1 MLLSGNRIRREML
14 AGNIIIQGKR
24 LRINPNSV
32 NLTLHNELLAY
43 DRHVLDMAKE
53 EEAHKIIIPKEG
65 LMLNPN
71 TLYLGRTN
79 EYTETHGFVPMIEG
93 RSSVGRLGMFIHVT
107 AGFGDVGFCGYWTL
121 EIFVVQP
128 LVIYP
133 DVEVCQIYYH
143 DIDDNYETY
152 KSGKYQ
158 HNTGIQTSK
167 LWQELKGEHKYEY
180 GKKDET
186 RGTGILKD

>member
-1 MLLSGNRIRREML
+1 MLLSGSRIKREM
-14 AGNIIIQGKR
+14 AKGNIVITPFEDGH
-24 LRINPNSV
+24 INPNSV
-32 NLTLHNELLAY
+32 NLTLSNELMVY
-43 DRHVLDMAKE
+43 DDHVLDMAAQE
-53 EEAHKIIIPKEG
+53 SAHKITIPEDG
-65 LMLNPN
+65 FLLRPD

-93 RSSVGRLGMFIHVT
+93 RSSIGRLGMFIHVT

-143 DIDDNYETY
+143 DIDMGADEY
-152 KSGKYQ
+152 KSDKYQ
-158 HNTGIQTSK
+158 HNHGIQTSQLWRDLQDHK
-167 LWQELKGEHKYEY
+167 LWEELKDYKQ
-180 GKKDET
+180 K
-186 RGTGILKD
+186 RS

>member
-1 MLLSGNRIRREML
+1 MLLSGSRIKREM
-14 AGNIIIQGKR
+14 AKGNIVITPFEDGH
-24 LRINPNSV
+24 INPNSV
-32 NLTLHNELLAY
+32 NLTLSNELMVY
-43 DRHVLDMAKE
+43 DDHVLDMAAQE
-53 EEAHKIIIPKEG
+53 SAHKITIPEDG
-65 LMLNPN
+65 FLLRPD

-93 RSSVGRLGMFIHVT
+93 RSSIGRLGMFIHVT

-143 DIDDNYETY
+143 DIDKDAEEYH
-152 KSGKYQ
+152 SSKYQ
-158 HNTGIQTSK
+158 HNHGIQVSQ
-167 LWQELKGEHKYEY
+167 LWQDLKGR
-180 GKKDET
+180 T
-186 RGTGILKD
+186 

>member
-1 MLLSGNRIRREML
+1 MLLSGNRIKREM
-14 AGNIIIQGKR
+14 AKGNIVITPFEDR
-24 LRINPNSV
+24 HINPNSV

-43 DRHVLDMAKE
+43 DDQILNMAFE
-53 EEAHKIIIPKEG
+53 EKAHKITIPEDG
-65 LMLNPN
+65 FLLRPD

-143 DIDDNYETY
+143 DIDPGADEYH
-152 KSGKYQ
+152 SSKYQ
-158 HNTGIQTSK
+158 HNHGIQVSQ
-167 LWQELKGEHKYEY
+167 LWKELQNRK
-180 GKKDET
+180 
-186 RGTGILKD
+186 